1 MKTGPIISILIVA
14 LIAFFL
20 YSQYQRGQ
28 LSLPG
33 LPNVQPASPQPANPQ
48 PITVPQ
54 PQNPPP
60 SSAPPAGPQITIVAP
75 TPPSPIDPDPIN
87 ALRPEPARI
96 FRLVGDGQNAEAVTV
111 ADAWLVKNPAD
122 GLVALE
128 RQNAVTRL
136 VTRPT
141 ITIGLSAPLSGA
153 LKQVGE
159 AFAQGVNMAVAEVN
173 SAGGLKTRRVAVEI
187 VNDGGNRTQAI
198 DAASRLFKSDALGAI
213 GPYSSSTTLASAEIY
228 NQGLP
233 IIAPAATNPRV
244 SQAGPYIYRVAPSDT
259 QQGASLAR
267 LVKARDHRAVA
278 VLYDPD
284 DAYSKGLAYAFNA
297 EAARIGLSTS
307 PIYFGLNQYDTA
319 RVGNFAV
326 DAIFV
331 AGYTADVAAV
341 AKLEVLQKR
350 EIFAG
355 DGAYGQDLLAQG
367 GKFVEGVV
375 VTTFWHSTLTD
386 AASRAFRQRFEARYG
401 GGTPNA
407 NAMQAYDATRTLL
420 EAIRRAPNLTREGV
434 KAGLETFRTRS
445 GAGITAP
452 VKFDAN
458 GDVVG
463 RPWVAITVK
472 DGAFQAIGLAP

>member
-20 YSQYQRGQ
+20 YSQYQRGRV
-28 LSLPG
+28 SLPG
-33 LPNVQPASPQPANPQ
+33 LPNVPATTPQPASPQPIASSTPPANPQ
-48 PITVPQ
+48 VT
-54 PQNPPP
+54 NT
-60 SSAPPAGPQITIVAP
+60 APPA
-75 TPPSPIDPDPIN
+75 PSDPDPISILS
-87 ALRPEPARI
+87 AEPARI
-96 FRLVGDGQNAEAVTV
+96 LTLIRDGKDAEAVAA
-111 ADAWLVKNPAD
+111 ADAWLQKNPTDAV
-122 GLVALE
+122 VALE
-128 RQNAVTRL
+128 RQNAVTGL

-141 ITIGLSAPLSGA
+141 VTIGLSAPLSGP
-153 LKQVGE
+153 LKQVGQ
-159 AFAQGVNMAVAEVN
+159 AFAQGVNLAVTEAN
-173 SAGGLKTRRVAVEI
+173 SAGGVNTKRVVVEI
-187 VNDGGNRTQAI
+187 ANDGGNRTQAI
-198 DAASRLFKSDALGAI
+198 DAASRLFKSKAVGVI

-228 NQGLP
+228 NQGLA

-244 SQAGPYIYRVAPSDT
+244 SQAGPYIYRVAPSDA

-267 LVKARDHRAVA
+267 LVKARGHAQVA
-278 VLYDPD
+278 VLSDPS
-284 DAYSKGLAYAFNA
+284 DAYSKGLADAFVTEA
-297 EAARIGLSTS
+297 EKIGLTTQA
-307 PIYFGLNQYDTA
+307 ITFDLNGYTNPK
-319 RVGNFAV
+319 VGNFAV

-331 AGYTADVAAV
+331 SGYTADVAAV

-350 EIFAG
+350 EIFGG
-355 DGAYGQDLLAQG
+355 DGAYGQDLLQQG

-375 VTTFWHSTLTD
+375 MTTFWHSTLTD
-386 AASRAFRQRFEARYG
+386 AASKTFRQRFEARYG

-420 EAIRRAPNLTREGV
+420 EAIRRAPTPTREGV
-434 KAGLETFRTRS
+434 KAGLETFRTRP
-445 GAGITAP
+445 GPGITAP

>member
-1 MKTGPIISILIVA
+1 MRTGPIISVLIVA

-33 LPNVQPASPQPANPQ
+33 LPPQPASPQPASPQPSSPQ
-48 PITVPQ
+48 PIASSPQSASPQ
-54 PQNPPP
+54 PANP
-60 SSAPPAGPQITIVAP
+60 SP
-75 TPPSPIDPDPIN
+75 TPPAPIDPDPIN
-87 ALRPEPARI
+87 VLRPEPARI
-96 FRLVGDGQNAEAVTV
+96 LKLVRDGQNAEGVAA
-111 ADAWLVKNPAD
+111 ADAWLVRNPAD
-122 GLVALE
+122 GVVALE

-141 ITIGLSAPLSGA
+141 VTIGLSAPLSGP

-159 AFAQGVNMAVAEVN
+159 AFAQGVNMAVAEAN
-173 SAGGLKTRRVAVEI
+173 GEGGLKTRRIVVEI

-198 DAASRLFKSDALGAI
+198 DAASKLFRSDALGVI

-267 LVKARDHRAVA
+267 LVKSRGHTQVA
-278 VLYDPD
+278 VLSDPN
-284 DAYSKGLAYAFNA
+284 DAYSKGLADAFVNEA
-297 EAARIGLSTS
+297 EKIGLTTQAI
-307 PIYFGLNQYDTA
+307 PFELNNYTNA
-319 RVGNFAV
+319 KVGNFAV
-326 DAIFV
+326 DSIFV
-331 AGYTADVAAV
+331 SGYTADVAAV
-341 AKLEVLQKR
+341 ARLEVLQKR

-367 GKFVEGVV
+367 GAFVEGVV
-375 VTTFWHSTLTD
+375 MTTFWHSTLTD
-386 AASRAFRQRFEARYG
+386 AASKTFRQRFEARYG
-401 GGTPNA
+401 DGTPNA

-420 EAIRRAPNLTREGV
+420 EAIRRAPGLTREGV
-434 KAGLETFRTRS
+434 KSGLETFRTRP
-445 GAGITAP
+445 GPGITAP